1 MKSQKEKM
9 DKPTKF
15 TIRAYAIIINDKNEV
30 LLSDEFVF
38 GMRITKFP
46 GGGVE
51 LGEGIL
57 DGLHREAIEEL
68 GQDIEIVNH
77 FYTTDFFQQG
87 YFKIDVQVVSVYYL
101 AKLKEPTRFKISTKS
116 FDYEKEIEGAQSFRW
131 IAIKNLKVEEI
142 TLPIDKV
149 VAHMLIEA

>member
-1 MKSQKEKM
+1 MQNPEIEK
-9 DKPTKF
+9 F
-15 TIRAYAIIINDKNEV
+15 NLRAYAIILNDKQEI

-51 LGEGIL
+51 LGEGIT
-57 DGLHREAIEEL
+57 GCLHREAMEEL
-68 GQDIEIVNH
+68 GQDIEITRH

-87 YFKIDVQVVSVYYL
+87 YFRTNVQVVSVYYL
-101 AKLKEPTRFKISTKS
+101 AKLKEPPGFKISTKP
-116 FDYEKEIEGAQSFRW
+116 FDYEKETEGAQSFRW
-131 IAIKNLKVEEI
+131 VAVKDLKVEEI

-149 VAHMLIEA
+149 VAEKLKKI